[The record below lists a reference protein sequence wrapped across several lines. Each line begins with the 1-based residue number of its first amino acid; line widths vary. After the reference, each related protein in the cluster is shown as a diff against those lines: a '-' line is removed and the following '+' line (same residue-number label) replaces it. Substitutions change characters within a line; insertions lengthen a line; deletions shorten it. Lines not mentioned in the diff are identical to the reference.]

1 MGVELLNVV
10 FYFGGMIALAVFLN
24 TLLFCRGTVCGAAR
38 ASAGLAGVQW
48 LLFLVTTVVGG
59 IDVFRGGFRR
69 GAGGR
74 AGAKGPY
81 PKEMKETA
89 DA

>member
-1 MGVELLNVV
+1 MGIELLNVV

-38 ASAGLAGVQW
+38 ASAGLAGFEW
-48 LLFLVTTVVGG
+48 LLFLATAVLNGME
-59 IDVFRGGFRR
+59 VFRGGFRR
-69 GAGGR
+69 PGR
-74 AGAKGPY
+74 AGIKGSY